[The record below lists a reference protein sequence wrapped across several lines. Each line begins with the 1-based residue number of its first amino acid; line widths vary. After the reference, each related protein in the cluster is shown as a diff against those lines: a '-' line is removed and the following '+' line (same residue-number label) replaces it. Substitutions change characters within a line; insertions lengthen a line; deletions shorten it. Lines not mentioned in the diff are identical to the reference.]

1 MNQRTKSADQS
12 KNKHNNADLNEKDQF
27 DETEDFDEL
36 LAGLKNGQG
45 DDPYIPLDFENEDS
59 DFDEADE
66 DCEIPLDL
74 QESGFTETTET
85 TEPAEPIAPAEA
97 FKKGNKPKP
106 KPTQKRK
113 KLRHLCMVP
122 SAADLLAQTDKDNPI
137 PEDDSDLLSF

>member
-66 DCEIPLDL
+66 D
-74 QESGFTETTET
+74 S
-85 TEPAEPIAPAEA
+85 EPIAPAEA